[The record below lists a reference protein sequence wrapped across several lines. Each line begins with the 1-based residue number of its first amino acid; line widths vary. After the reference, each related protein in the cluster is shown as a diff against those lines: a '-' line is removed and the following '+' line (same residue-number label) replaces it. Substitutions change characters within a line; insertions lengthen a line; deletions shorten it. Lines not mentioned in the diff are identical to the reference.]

1 MSTGKQEGSRV
12 VIKVLALLAL
22 LCGMWAATQFV
33 AWKVNYAPGLGWNI
47 QGVYPPWSVLLWA
60 MEGYGQAP
68 RLFAGAGSI
77 GAVVAAVML
86 IVAVLWQTVVS
97 NTSRAME
104 TIHGSARWANQ
115 KDINSAELLKTE
127 GLFVGG
133 WIDPKGGFHYLRH
146 KGNLHVLALAP
157 TRSGKG
163 VCLVVPTLTTWMQ
176 SAVISDLKGELWQMT
191 AGWRAN
197 CAKQTVL
204 RFEPAA
210 LEGSVRWN
218 PLQEIRLGPEY
229 EIADVQNLAGMLTD
243 PDGKGQDGPGRHW
256 IVSSQSLLVGL
267 ILHILYKEK
276 NGEGEAS
283 LAAID
288 ALLSENQL
296 DETFWNGMKRYGHR
310 AEEGRKDKT
319 PHPIVARVAQDMLN
333 TPEKERG
340 SIISTAR
347 GFLSLWRDETVAKN
361 TATSDFKI
369 KDLMD
374 AGDHR
379 PVSLYIITNPTDKD
393 RLRPLTR
400 VLINMIC
407 RLSAQTMEHEHKLLM
422 MLDEFPSLGK
432 LEIIQE
438 SLAFLAGYG
447 FVFYLICQ
455 DMDQLIGIYGEHQTI
470 TANTHIQIV
479 FAPMVQRSIQY
490 ISKMTGQTTAIK
502 EQVTTSG
509 KRMGPF
515 NTQVST
521 TFQEVSRPLMTED
534 EVMRMPKA
542 KVVDDKMLE
551 GGTMLVFV
559 AGTPAIYG
567 KQMPYFL
574 DPVLLARTQVP
585 APEKAKPSKEEQA
598 DLDSQQNTCGGVL
611 DVEPQNIS
619 APEA

>member
-1 MSTGKQEGSRV
+1 MNKTGIR
-12 VIKVLALLAL
+12 ILALLAL
-22 LCGMWAATQFV
+22 LCGMWAATEFV
-33 AWKVNYAPGLGWNI
+33 AWKTHFAPGLGWNLSGI
-47 QGVYPPWSVLLWA
+47 YPPWSIFLWA
-60 MEGYGQAP
+60 SEGYEQAP
-68 RLFAGAGSI
+68 RLFTGAASFGSMI
-77 GAVVAAVML
+77 AAVML
-86 IVAVLWQTVVS
+86 VVGLIWHTVLA
-97 NTSRAME
+97 NTSRAAR
-104 TIHGSARWANQ
+104 TLHGSARWAMK
-115 KDINSAELLKTE
+115 KDIEDAQLLRDT

-133 WIDPKGGFHYLRH
+133 WNDAKGGFHYLRH

-163 VCLVVPTLTTWMQ
+163 VCLVVPTLTTWME
-176 SAVISDLKGELWQMT
+176 SAVISDLKGELYQMT
-191 AGWRAN
+191 SGWREKYGN
-197 CAKQTVL
+197 QRVL

-210 LEGSVRWN
+210 LTGSVRWN
-218 PLQEIRLGPEY
+218 PLDEIRLESEH

-243 PDGKGQDGPGRHW
+243 PDGKGQDGPSRHW

-267 ILHILYKEK
+267 ILHTLYKARNEQ
-276 NGEGEAS
+276 NTAS
-283 LAAID
+283 LATID
-288 ALLSENQL
+288 ALLSENKL
-296 DETFWNGMKRYGHR
+296 DDAFWDGMRRYGHR
-310 AEEGRKDKT
+310 TEEGVNDKV
-319 PHPIVARVAQDMLN
+319 PHPIVARVAQDMIN

-340 SIISTAR
+340 SIISTTR
-347 GFLSLWRDETVAKN
+347 SFLSLWRDATVARN
-361 TATSDFKI
+361 TSESDFKI
-369 KDLMD
+369 ADLMD
-374 AGDHR
+374 FKDEGGKSK

-400 VLINMIC
+400 ILINMIC
-407 RLSAQTMEHEHKLLM
+407 RLLAQKMEHDHKLLM

-455 DMDQLIGIYGEHQTI
+455 DMDQLVGIYGEHQTI

-479 FAPMVQRSIQY
+479 FGPMVQRSIQY

-502 EQVTTSG
+502 EQITTSG

-542 KVVDDKMLE
+542 KVADDKMLE
-551 GGTMLVFV
+551 GGAMLVFV
-559 AGTPAIYG
+559 AGLPAIYG

-574 DPVLLARTQVP
+574 DPVLLARTKIP
-585 APEKAKPSKEEQA
+585 PSVMPVRQEALKVELGNQENLCA
-598 DLDSQQNTCGGVL
+598 GVL
-611 DVEPQNIS
+611 GEQNVS
-619 APEA
+619 SSQA